1 MFLVLWSVNKLSST
15 LESRNNGNLM
25 PSEPRPAVECWP
37 ANARDWFI
45 SQCGI
50 RFGRIDNFVPLR
62 KTRRAFLSLVGRDH
76 ATVRYRTAYGFEI
89 LLPAWDSGIVIAAS
103 NGRILHP
110 RLTEIFGAV
119 IQPGDTFIDG
129 GANMGFYSLL
139 AARALKGDGRVISF
153 EPDPRNIP
161 ILHSNIEING
171 LEALVRIE
179 PKALSDRECE
189 LDFWG
194 APENTWGGSLVE
206 LPGTESRQ
214 YRVSAT
220 TLDQYVISTNLD
232 SVDIIKLDIEGAE
245 PFALRGMRQ
254 ALQTARMVVYEINK
268 PRLDQLNIQPLD
280 LIRQTHELGQFEITL
295 VTDELRDEIV
305 TLNDARTGEILNRQ
319 GWSNVVSGKGDAAIR
334 LRGMLGI

>member
-1 MFLVLWSVNKLSST
+1 MHET
-15 LESRNNGNLM
+15 TNNANLM
-25 PSEPRPAVECWP
+25 AIERAPAMECWP
-37 ANARDWFI
+37 ASARDWFI
-45 SQCGI
+45 SQCGV
-50 RFGRIDNFVPLR
+50 RFGRIDNFAPLR

-76 ATVRYRTAYGFEI
+76 AAVRYRTAYGFEI
-89 LLPAWDSGIVIAAS
+89 LLPAWDSSIVIAAS

-110 RLTEIFGAV
+110 RLTEIFRAV
-119 IQPGDTFIDG
+119 IHPGDTFIDG

-139 AARALKGDGRVISF
+139 AASALKGDGRVISF

-161 ILHSNIEING
+161 ILHSNIEIN
-171 LEALVRIE
+171 ALGALIRIE

-206 LPGTESRQ
+206 LPGTESKL

-220 TLDQYVISTNLD
+220 TLDQYVVSTNLE

-245 PFALRGMRQ
+245 PLALRGMRH

-280 LIRQTHELGQFEITL
+280 LIRQTNELGQFEITL
-295 VTDELRDEIV
+295 VSDELSDEIV
-305 TLNDARTGEILNRQ
+305 TLDDARSREILNRE
-319 GWSNVVSGKGDAAIR
+319 GWANVVSGKGDAANR
-334 LRGMLGI
+334 LREMLGV